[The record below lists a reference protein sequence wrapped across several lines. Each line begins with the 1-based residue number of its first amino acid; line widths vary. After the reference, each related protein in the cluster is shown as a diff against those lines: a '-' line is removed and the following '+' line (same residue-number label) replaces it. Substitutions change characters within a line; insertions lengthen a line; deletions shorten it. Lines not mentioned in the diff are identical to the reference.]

1 MGEENRIR
9 SFKDLEAW
17 KRGHALVL
25 SIYRITKRYPR
36 DEQFGITNQL
46 RRAAVSVTSN
56 IAEGFSR
63 QTSKEKAQFY
73 AIAKGSLTE
82 IENQLLVSRDVHY
95 VSIEDFER
103 VETEIEQTSR
113 LITGLLKYVRAQNV

>member
-1 MGEENRIR
+1 MEGRSKIH

-17 KRGHALVL
+17 KQGHFLVL
-25 SIYRITKRYPR
+25 SIYRITKKYPSN
-36 DEQFGITNQL
+36 EQFGITNQM

-63 QTSKEKAQFY
+63 VSSKEKAQFY

-82 IENQLLVSRDVHY
+82 IESQVLISRDLGYISSV
-95 VSIEDFER
+95 DFEQI
-103 VETEIEQTSR
+103 EEEIEQASR
-113 LITGLLKYVRAQNV
+113 LITGLLKYIRANS

>member
-1 MGEENRIR
+1 MEGRSKIH

-17 KRGHALVL
+17 KQGHVLVL
-25 SIYRITKRYPR
+25 SIYRITKKYPSN
-36 DEQFGITNQL
+36 EQFGITNQM

-63 QTSKEKAQFY
+63 VSSKEKAQFY

-82 IENQLLVSRDVHY
+82 IESQVLISRDLGYISSV
-95 VSIEDFER
+95 DFEQI
-103 VETEIEQTSR
+103 EEEIEQARR
-113 LITGLLKYVRAQNV
+113 LIT